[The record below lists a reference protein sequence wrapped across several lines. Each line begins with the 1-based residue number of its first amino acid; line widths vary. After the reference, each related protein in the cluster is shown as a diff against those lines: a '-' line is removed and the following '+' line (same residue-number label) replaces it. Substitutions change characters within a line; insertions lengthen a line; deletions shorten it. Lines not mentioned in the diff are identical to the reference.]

1 MYAQASR
8 LATAGRLGL
17 GRGRLPRIELPP
29 VIHLYSILLSG
40 NSHAQLMVAAVGP
53 AIVDYVTRYL
63 IERNLQ
69 LHQRFAWN
77 TELRA
82 DPLQTISQGGELHQ
96 IVADDDF
103 DAPSGGLWHG
113 PDIATFSRKHLTRTG
128 YHDGESAG
136 RDFSQPC
143 RLYCD
148 NQGRRLTARAA
159 ASFTLRNRAR

>member
-1 MYAQASR
+1 VAAYGYQ
-8 LATAGRLGL
+8 GRLT
-17 GRGRLPRIELPP
+17 
-29 VIHLYSILLSG
+29 
-40 NSHAQLMVAAVGP
+40 AAVGFNQ
-53 AIVDYVTRYL
+53 AKWLESYQDL
-63 IERNLQ
+63 IEAGASFPPDLRGVDEPADGLPVAAQIPGHRARNR
-69 LHQRFAWN
+69 HA
-77 TELRA
+77 TVSVTGHDPSELRA
-82 DPLQTISQGGELHQ
+82 ELLQTITQGGELHQ